1 MKPRSRSTNWGTR
14 LAAAIALTLGTAFPA
29 AAGQVSTESGL
40 KYHPVVLEKDGRVS
54 LETLDRMALSL
65 KKEATDPATQIV
77 VLIHGFDTG
86 LKQGEKDYQQV
97 SRRLQNESRSTGLR
111 TAVVG
116 IHWHSEAGDQ
126 AAWVSQA
133 VAHRLTSLLGMKKA
147 VKNPYLEKWK
157 LARRVGRTGAR
168 AVFFRLQDELPGLP
182 VHVFAHSLGS
192 EVVVSAL
199 APETTRGHRM
209 RTATLE
215 QPGRELRLDVVTLA
229 GADLDHDVFSR
240 NPVVLERARQWWVT
254 VPGQDRADAILELR
268 RGAGRPD
275 ALGNRGLSLEA
286 AELERLQSRK
296 ILVLDRGNIPVG
308 HAFVD
313 YFSETRLQ
321 ALADSLASGIGRGQ
335 TVAQGTAIPSS

>member
-1 MKPRSRSTNWGTR
+1 MKPRSRSITWGTR
-14 LAAAIALTLGTAFPA
+14 LAAALALTFGTAFPA
-29 AAGQVSTESGL
+29 AAGQAQTGSGPI
-40 KYHPVVLEKDGRVS
+40 YHPVVLEKDGQAS
-54 LETLDRMALSL
+54 PETLDRMAVFL
-65 KKEATDPATQIV
+65 KKTTDPATQIV
-77 VLIHGFDTG
+77 VLIHGFDTS

-97 SRRLQNESRSTGLR
+97 SHRLHNEARSKGLH

-116 IHWHSEAGDQ
+116 IHWHSDAGDQ

-168 AVFFRLQDELPGLP
+168 AVFFRLQDEMPGRA

-192 EVVVSAL
+192 EIVVSAL
-199 APETTRGHRM
+199 APEASRRRGE
-209 RTATLE
+209 RTAALV

-254 VPGQDRADAILELR
+254 VPAQDRADAVLELR

-275 ALGNRGLSLEA
+275 ALGNRGLSLDA
-286 AELERLQSRK
+286 QELEQLQARK
-296 ILVLDRGNIPVG
+296 TLVLDRGNVPVG

-313 YFSETRLQ
+313 YFSESRLQ
-321 ALADSLASGIGRGQ
+321 AIAGNLASGAEKVRTI
-335 TVAQGTAIPSS
+335 AQGTPVPSS